1 MNNMKLTY
9 FLTAGLLTVAAIT
22 THAQDKKA
30 SASGISFGVR
40 AGVSLQNINGRD
52 ANDNKL
58 QNKLVPRFQGGVNVE
73 LPLADEFFIQPGV
86 MFAGKGTEFKGSNN
100 NLSLSYI
107 EVPVNFL
114 FKPVVGTGK
123 LLLGVGPYI
132 GFGIAGKSE
141 PENGSSSS
149 VTFKNSITVAEAI
162 SGAPFYKKMDAGAN
176 LLFGYEMINNL
187 SVQLN
192 AQLGLAKINPDIEG
206 LSNNKTMYRNTGF
219 GLSIGY
225 RF

>member
-1 MNNMKLTY
+1 MKLTN
-9 FLTAGLLTVAAIT
+9 FLAAGILTIAAVT
-22 THAQDKKA
+22 TQAQDDKA

-52 ANDNKL
+52 VNDNKL

-73 LPLADEFFIQPGV
+73 LPLAHEFFLQPGV
-86 MFAGKGTEFKGSNN
+86 MFASKGTEFKGSNN

-123 LLLGVGPYI
+123 LLLGAGPYV

-141 PENGSSSS
+141 PENGNSSS

-162 SGAPFYKKMDAGAN
+162 SGTPFYRKIDAGAN
-176 LLFGYEMINNL
+176 LLFGYEMMNNL

-192 AQLGLAKINPDIEG
+192 AQLGLAKINPDVEG

-219 GLSIGY
+219 GLSVGY

>member
-1 MNNMKLTY
+1 MKWTY
-9 FLTAGLLTVAAIT
+9 FLAAGMLTISAIAT
-22 THAQDKKA
+22 QAQEKIET
-30 SASGISFGVR
+30 SSGISFGVR

-52 ANDNKL
+52 MNDNKL

-73 LPLADEFFIQPGV
+73 LPLAHEFYLQPGV
-86 MFAGKGTEFKGSNN
+86 LFAAKGTEFKGSNA

-114 FKPVVGTGK
+114 FKPIVGTGK
-123 LLLGVGPYI
+123 LLMGVGPYV
-132 GFGIAGKSE
+132 GFGIAGKSK
-141 PENGSSSS
+141 PDNGNSSS
-149 VTFKNSITVAEAI
+149 VTFKNSITAAEALT
-162 SGAPFYKKMDAGAN
+162 GMPYFRKLDAGAN
-176 LLFGYEMINNL
+176 LLFGYEMINDL
-187 SVQLN
+187 SIQLN

-206 LSNNKTMYRNTGF
+206 LSNNKTVYRNTGF

>member
-1 MNNMKLTY
+1 MKWTY
-9 FLTAGLLTVAAIT
+9 FLTAALLTVASIT
-22 THAQDKKA
+22 TQAQDKKTTE
-30 SASGISFGVR
+30 SGISFGVR

-52 ANDNKL
+52 VNDNKL

-73 LPLADEFFIQPGV
+73 IPLAHEFFLQPGV
-86 MFAGKGTEFKGSNN
+86 MFAAKGTEFKSSNT

-123 LLLGVGPYI
+123 LLLGAGPYV
-132 GFGIAGKSE
+132 GFGIAGKSK

-149 VTFKNSITVAEAI
+149 VTFKNSITVAEAL
-162 SGAPFYKKMDAGAN
+162 SGPYYRKMDAGAN
-176 LLFGYEMINNL
+176 LLFGYEMVNNL

-206 LSNNKTMYRNTGF
+206 ISNNKTMYRNTGF